1 MSYVIFCG
9 EKGTDKPY
17 HIEDLNLRIFSIE
30 ELCYY
35 IYSNVSL
42 CDQELIKPELAGWIE
57 NQCKLPDLAESI
69 RVILKKD
76 PRAERVAAQIFA
88 YTDYLTKQER
98 EAVCERIRK
107 YSQWGLDE
115 RKKMRGDYF
124 YLDGKF
130 QDAVKVYGEMLEQG
144 NYEDEKMHHGL
155 LYNMGCCFASMFYYD
170 IAYECFMKAAE
181 LDILRGEDMI
191 AALFCKKTSLSDR
204 EWEEFLA
211 EHDEFN
217 TYVMPMEKQ
226 LSETEKEWRK
236 SALAKELLKLQNHS
250 GGRTREYYDTME
262 KYLRE
267 WKKLIQ

>member
-9 EKGTDKPY
+9 EKGTEKPY

-130 QDAVKVYGEMLEQG
+130 QDAVKVYGEMLE
-144 NYEDEKMHHGL
+144 H
-155 LYNMGCCFASMFYYD
+155 
-170 IAYECFMKAAE
+170 
-181 LDILRGEDMI
+181 MI

-236 SALAKELLKLQNHS
+236 SAPAKELLKLQNHS